1 MYVVWTHRLPKIML
15 HLQLLGDTGSLSRG
29 RGAPEVSYKSALLE
43 DMRNFG
49 IMDRKSKDNCCINT
63 LKWEMLLDITKDRA
77 RWRKVVKTDGVC
89 KALNQW
95 YIAENTKSN
104 KRHIKSDGENFMP
117 KTPFHSEVQ
126 TLGSR
131 LTKAIQKGAV
141 VVGRG
146 RQERTVPEILW
157 SQTSVF
163 PVQTSFAAKLLMNLR
178 NQKDA

>member
-1 MYVVWTHRLPKIML
+1 MIRVAV
-15 HLQLLGDTGSLSRG
+15 
-29 RGAPEVSYKSALLE
+29 
-43 DMRNFG
+43 
-49 IMDRKSKDNCCINT
+49 
-63 LKWEMLLDITKDRA
+63 
-77 RWRKVVKTDGVC
+77 
-89 KALNQW
+89 
-95 YIAENTKSN
+95 
-104 KRHIKSDGENFMP
+104 RHE
-117 KTPFHSEVQ
+117 TFHSEVQ

-163 PVQTSFAAKLLMNLR
+163 PVVQTSFAAKLLMNLR

>member
-1 MYVVWTHRLPKIML
+1 MISFISVSILML
-15 HLQLLGDTGSLSRG
+15 D
-29 RGAPEVSYKSALLE
+29 SAW
-43 DMRNFG
+43 M
-49 IMDRKSKDNCCINT
+49 I
-63 LKWEMLLDITKDRA
+63 
-77 RWRKVVKTDGVC
+77 
-89 KALNQW
+89 
-95 YIAENTKSN
+95 YI
-104 KRHIKSDGENFMP
+104 HIKSDGENFMP
-117 KTPFHSEVQ
+117 KTPVYSEVQ
-126 TLGSR
+126 TLSSR